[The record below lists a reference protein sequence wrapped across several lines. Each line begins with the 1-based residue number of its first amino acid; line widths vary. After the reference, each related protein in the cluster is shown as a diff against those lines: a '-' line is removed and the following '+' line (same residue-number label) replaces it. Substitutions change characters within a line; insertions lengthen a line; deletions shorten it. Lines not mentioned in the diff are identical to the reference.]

1 MITEDLNKS
10 IAELEA
16 KSSALHRDIHNLEKQ
31 DNKIGSDIIA
41 LKQAKLRPLVG
52 LCCKSSDNRIFW
64 KIIDVPQLE
73 YKIPISS
80 IHSHINEYQLPVLC
94 ITSNSLEIEDKGIHF
109 DTLFSRAV
117 DAEDSLEYFKSER
130 NIISLDEFNAELDK
144 MMNFY
149 KGLGIDHG

>member
-16 KSSALHRDIHNLEKQ
+16 KSSALHKDIYNLEKQ

-52 LCCKSSDNRIFW
+52 LCCKSSDNQNFW
-64 KIIDVPQLE
+64 KIVDVPQLE
-73 YKIPISS
+73 YETFVSS
-80 IHSHINEYQLPVLC
+80 IPSHINLYQLPVLC
-94 ITSNSLEIEDKGIHF
+94 ISDSLHIGDKGILF
-109 DTLFSRAV
+109 DTLYSKAV

-144 MMNFY
+144 MMIFY
-149 KGLGIDHG
+149 KSLGVDYE